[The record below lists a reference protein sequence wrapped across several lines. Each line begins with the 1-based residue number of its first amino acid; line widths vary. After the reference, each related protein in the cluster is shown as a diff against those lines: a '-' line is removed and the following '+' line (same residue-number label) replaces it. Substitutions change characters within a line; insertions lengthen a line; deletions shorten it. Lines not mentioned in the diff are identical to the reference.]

1 MAQHAR
7 LVPIAALLALA
18 ACGPRG
24 HSEGYLQAC
33 HGEPLTTPEAREEAM
48 VEGYVIYPGY
58 ECITKESWAAVQE
71 QKARHAA
78 ENTPEA
84 IARREQERIARN
96 DEAAAARAVADAEP
110 YAYEAPEPVDISP
123 VDANTATEARLAQVI
138 SVGPEV
144 AAQIVAAR
152 NERPFRDWN
161 DLAMRVVG
169 LSAAQTAFYASTC
182 GLAVNGESL
191 SGAPPNSVLAAQIR
205 EKYRAFE

>member
-1 MAQHAR
+1 MAPHAR
-7 LVPIAALLALA
+7 LAPIAALLILA

-33 HGEPLTTPEAREEAM
+33 HGEPLATPEAREEAI

-58 ECITKESWAAVQE
+58 ECITKESWTGVQE
-71 QKARHAA
+71 QKARYAA
-78 ENTPEA
+78 ANTPEA
-84 IARREQERIARN
+84 MAQREQERIARN
-96 DEAAAARAVADAEP
+96 EQAAAARAGADADPPSHET
-110 YAYEAPEPVDISP
+110 PETVDISP
-123 VDANTATEARLAQVI
+123 VDANTATQARLAQVI

-161 DLAMRVVG
+161 DLVLRVVG

-191 SGAPPNSVLAAQIR
+191 SGAPPNGVLAVQIR
-205 EKYRAFE
+205 EKYRAYE